1 MGKET
6 VFLQR
11 SSISVQIC
19 ISENLSAQPLSRMH
33 IHEALEFLYV
43 TKGNIRCYLD
53 HQILLLQ
60 PGDILF
66 INSNVPHK
74 TESVDE
80 RTDCTLLQFQ
90 NIDLSDDHL
99 QYLKDYLSTTEVSYH
114 VFRKED
120 PDFKEILQ
128 NLEAIAW
135 ANQSKNTAY
144 EFFIASGIYAI
155 LGILHRRK
163 FLSALQDLLNQ
174 ESVKRLI
181 PVFAYIDKNYA
192 EHLTLEQLARCT
204 GFHKAYFCRLFK
216 QATGGTVVEYLNFV
230 RVRNAEIFL
239 RNDRSAI
246 EAAYLAGFSS
256 PSYFTKVFKK
266 YRNCSPSAYKKICS
280 QADKLFEDRVV
291 HREIIS
297 L

>member
-19 ISENLSAQPLSRMH
+19 ISENLSAQSLSRMH
-33 IHEALEFLYV
+33 LHEALEFLFV
-43 TKGNIRCYLD
+43 INGCIRCCLD
-53 HQILLLQ
+53 GQELLLQ
-60 PGDILF
+60 SGDILF

-74 TESVDE
+74 TESVSAS
-80 RTDCTLLQFQ
+80 TNCALVQFK
-90 NIDLSDDHL
+90 NNDLSDSHL
-99 QYLKDYLSTTEVSYH
+99 QDLKDYLTAEVVSGH
-114 VFRKED
+114 VFRKKD
-120 PDFKEILQ
+120 SDFDEIQQKL
-128 NLEAIAW
+128 NAIAY
-135 ANQSKNTAY
+135 ANQIKDTAY
-144 EFFIASGIYAI
+144 EYFIASAIYGL

-163 FLSALQDLLNQ
+163 FLPAVQDLFDRELIN
-174 ESVKRLI
+174 RLL
-181 PVFAYIDKNYA
+181 PVFVYIDKNYG

-230 RVRNAEIFL
+230 RVRKAELAL
-239 RNDRSAI
+239 RNNCNAI

-266 YRNCSPSAYKKICS
+266 YRHCSPSAYKKICV
-280 QADKLFEDRVV
+280 QGDKLFEDREVQ
-291 HREIIS
+291 REII
-297 L
+297 